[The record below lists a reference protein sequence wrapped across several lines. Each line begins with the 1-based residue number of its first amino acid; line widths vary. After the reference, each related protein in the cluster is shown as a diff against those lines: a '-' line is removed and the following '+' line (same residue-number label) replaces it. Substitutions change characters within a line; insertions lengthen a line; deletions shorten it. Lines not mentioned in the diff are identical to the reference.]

1 MSPSRH
7 VDVARL
13 WRRHMEMAAIGALS
27 RGGVNRPALSPLDA
41 DARRRLVGWGRALG
55 LEPFQDTM
63 GNLFL
68 RRAGDEPGAAPVMT
82 GSHLDTQPTGGK
94 FDGTYGVLAGLEALE
109 AMNEA
114 GRRTRRPIVLVA
126 WTNEEGARFQP
137 GCAGS
142 AAFAGHVPMDRL
154 LAAVDRAGVS
164 VDTALA
170 DVLASQPDLPVLPP
184 GFPVHAYVEA
194 HIEQGPRLENEGRTV
209 GVVTGIQGAR
219 WFAVE
224 VGGVEAHAGTTPMA
238 VRRDALWGAVNMVR
252 ALRELMHD
260 PTDVVRF
267 NVGRFEVGPGSPNT
281 VPGRVFFTIDFRH
294 PDAATLVRLGDAVA
308 AVCRREAEACGVT
321 VAVTETS
328 NTPPVDFDAG
338 VVSRIAAAADRL
350 GLPRLD
356 MPSGAG
362 HDARHLAAL
371 CPTGMIFVP
380 CEKGISHNEAENATP
395 DHLAAGTKVLADVLA
410 DLADG

>member
-1 MSPSRH
+1 MIPSRH
-7 VDVARL
+7 VDAARL
-13 WRRHMEMAAIGALS
+13 WRRHMEMAEIGALS
-27 RGGVNRPALSPLDA
+27 RGGVNRPALSALDA
-41 DARRRLVGWGRALG
+41 DARRRLVAWGRSLG
-55 LEPFQDTM
+55 LEPFQDGM

-68 RRAGDEPGAAPVMT
+68 RRAGTDDHASPVLT

-94 FDGTYGVLAGLEALE
+94 FDGTFGVLAGLEALE
-109 AMNEA
+109 AMTAA
-114 GRRTRRPIVLVA
+114 GRVTRRPIVLVS

-142 AAFAGHVPMDRL
+142 AAFIGHAPLDRL
-154 LAAVDRAGVS
+154 LSAVDRAGVS
-164 VDTALA
+164 VRTALA
-170 DVLASQPDLPVLPP
+170 DVLASQPDLPTIAS

-194 HIEQGPRLENEGRTV
+194 HIEQGPRLEREGRTV

-224 VGGVEAHAGTTPMA
+224 IGGEEAHAGTTPMA

-260 PTDVVRF
+260 PADVVRF

-294 PDAATLVRLGDAVA
+294 PDAATLVRLGDAIET
-308 AVCRREAEACGVT
+308 VCHRAAEACGVS
-321 VAVTETS
+321 VSVVETS
-328 NTPPVDFDAG
+328 NTPPVDFDPA
-338 VVSRIAAAADRL
+338 VVARIAAAADRL
-350 GLPRLD
+350 GIPSLV

-362 HDARHLAAL
+362 HDARHLAAV

-380 CEKGISHNEAENATP
+380 CEKGVSHNEAENATP
-395 DHLAAGTKVLADVLA
+395 ADLAAGTMVLADVLA
-410 DLADG
+410 ELADG

>member
-27 RGGVNRPALSPLDA
+27 RGGVNRPALSPFDA

-142 AAFAGHVPMDRL
+142 AAFAGHAPMDRL

-308 AVCRREAEACGVT
+308 AVCRREAESCGVT

>member
-142 AAFAGHVPMDRL
+142 AAFAGHAPMDRL

-164 VDTALA
+164 VETALA
-170 DVLASQPDLPVLPP
+170 DMLASQPDLPVLPP

-260 PTDVVRF
+260 PADVVRF

-294 PDAATLVRLGDAVA
+294 PDAATLVRFGDAVA

-350 GLPRLD
+350 GIPRLV